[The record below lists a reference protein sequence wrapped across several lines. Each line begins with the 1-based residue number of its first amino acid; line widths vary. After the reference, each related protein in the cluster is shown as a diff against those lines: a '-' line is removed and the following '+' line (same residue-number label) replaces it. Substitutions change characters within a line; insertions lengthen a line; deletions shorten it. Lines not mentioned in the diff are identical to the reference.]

1 MTRYAITPA
10 EAGLLKA
17 IDERGLSAI
26 HQLSSTTRITPAEA
40 INISRSLES
49 KDFAIFDESRRMVH
63 LTDEGRYVRQLL
75 QRQTDGPFSTTS
87 VAPEEDFVLIEEKA
101 LQDDDRL
108 DALERFAKEDLDS
121 AIERELQQL
130 RQEKLSR
137 KE

>member
-1 MTRYAITPA
+1 
-10 EAGLLKA
+10 
-17 IDERGLSAI
+17 
-26 HQLSSTTRITPAEA
+26 
-40 INISRSLES
+40 
-49 KDFAIFDESRRMVH
+49 MVH